1 MSFNQRRSMPYLL
14 LENVDS
20 TEESTPDGRR
30 VPHLQAGRNSPPP
43 RRHTWL
49 STRIQVLNPHGD
61 QAIQDPVPL
70 RLREPTIT
78 LEPGSLDGRPPQEIL
93 VVEII
98 HGIVEIRVTLSIQT
112 IDDTR
117 VPGIRLDDVGTRVR
131 VSSLVGARDGYLS
144 ETIGVLG
151 DTRHSNGKMR
161 RW

>member
-1 MSFNQRRSMPYLL
+1 MPYLL

-117 VPGIRLDDVGTRVR
+117 VLGVRIDDVGARVR
-131 VSSLVGARDGYLS
+131 VPSLVGARYVHLS
-144 ETIGVLG
+144 NTIRVLG
-151 DTRHSNGKMR
+151 NARHDSKEMR